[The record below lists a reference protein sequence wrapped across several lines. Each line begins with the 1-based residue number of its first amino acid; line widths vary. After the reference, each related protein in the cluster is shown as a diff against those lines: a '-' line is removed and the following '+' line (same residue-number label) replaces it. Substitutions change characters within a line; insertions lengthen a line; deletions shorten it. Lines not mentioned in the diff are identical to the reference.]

1 METGKL
7 PSVDYDGG
15 GSYDG
20 AAAADSTASLQGSCA
35 AHQFAKQSWEV
46 AVRGKEG
53 FRRLLGTF
61 AMNQI

>member
-20 AAAADSTASLQGSCA
+20 AAATGAAAVSTASLQGSCA
-35 AHQFAKQSWEV
+35 AHQLAKQSWE
-46 AVRGKEG
+46 ARGRKGLGG
-53 FRRLLGTF
+53 F
-61 AMNQI
+61 

>member
-20 AAAADSTASLQGSCA
+20 AAAATAAAVVSTASLQGSCA
-35 AHQFAKQSWEV
+35 APQFAKQSWE
-46 AVRGKEG
+46 ARGRKGLGG
-53 FRRLLGTF
+53 F
-61 AMNQI
+61 

>member
-20 AAAADSTASLQGSCA
+20 AAAAAAAAVSTASLQGYVLLTRSLSKA
-35 AHQFAKQSWEV
+35 GKQ
-46 AVRGKEG
+46 GEG
-53 FRRLLGTF
+53 RV
-61 AMNQI
+61 

>member
-20 AAAADSTASLQGSCA
+20 AAAAAVVAAVSTASLQGSCA
-35 AHQFAKQSWEV
+35 AHQFAKQSWE
-46 AVRGKEG
+46 ARGRKGLGG
-53 FRRLLGTF
+53 F
-61 AMNQI
+61 

>member
-20 AAAADSTASLQGSCA
+20 AAAAAVSTASLQGYVLLTRSLSKA
-35 AHQFAKQSWEV
+35 GKQ
-46 AVRGKEG
+46 GEG
-53 FRRLLGTF
+53 RV
-61 AMNQI
+61 